1 MDNLN
6 RTDRREL
13 IKKAKKKSEFAK
25 KLTPL
30 QKEYIN
36 DLVQAG
42 VERTRVK
49 LLDTFDLCVQGAL
62 IETTNLTY
70 EDIGKVVY
78 KAGELMKESYD
89 ILENMSLEERRM
101 SVKSIKNEVAEKITK
116 MIFDGVERKEIVK
129 VIRDQYK
136 GTGLTT
142 PEINIF
148 YKQGK
153 EAFDKFVKSENL
165 KVEKSENIAKS
176 IKDGDIDKAVD
187 YILEESKPLKEKKA
201 TKKAEKVETVK
212 EEVQAAK
219 ESKFKVTNK
228 VVKVVEADITGEHGE
243 YHIKN
248 GVVEIKD
255 VNCTFNNEETLK
267 SWTSK
272 ERERITQMLNAL
284 NSLEGEALEVMK
296 EFA

>member
-42 VERTRVK
+42 VEGTRVK

-101 SVKSIKNEVAEKITK
+101 SVKSIKDEVAEKITK
-116 MIFDGVERKEIVK
+116 MIFDGLERKEIVK

-187 YILEESKPLKEKKA
+187 YILEENKPLKEKKA
-201 TKKAEKVETVK
+201 TEKAETVK
-212 EEVQAAK
+212 EEVETPK

-228 VVKVVEADITGEHGE
+228 VVKVVEADVAGEHGD

-248 GVVEIKD
+248 GVIEIKD

-267 SWTSK
+267 AWTSK

-284 NSLEGEALEVMK
+284 NSLEVEALEVMK
-296 EFA
+296 EFV

>member
-13 IKKAKKKSEFAK
+13 IKKAKRKSEFAK

-42 VERTRVK
+42 VEGTRVK

-70 EDIGKVVY
+70 EDICKVVY

-165 KVEKSENIAKS
+165 KVEKTENIAKS

-187 YILEESKPLKEKKA
+187 YILEENKPLKEKKA
-201 TKKAEKVETVK
+201 TEKAETVK
-212 EEVQAAK
+212 EEVETPK

-228 VVKVVEADITGEHGE
+228 VVKVVEADVAGEHGD

-248 GVVEIKD
+248 GVIEIKD

-267 SWTSK
+267 AWTSK

-284 NSLEGEALEVMK
+284 NSLEVEALEVMK
-296 EFA
+296 EFV

>member
-42 VERTRVK
+42 VEGTRVK
-49 LLDTFDLCVQGAL
+49 LLDTFDVCVQGAL

-101 SVKSIKNEVAEKITK
+101 SVKSIKDEVAEKITK
-116 MIFDGVERKEIVK
+116 MIFDGLERKEIVK

-187 YILEESKPLKEKKA
+187 YILEENKPLKEKKA
-201 TKKAEKVETVK
+201 TEKAETVK
-212 EEVQAAK
+212 EEVETPK

-228 VVKVVEADITGEHGE
+228 VVKVVEADVAGEHGD

-248 GVVEIKD
+248 GVIEIKD

-267 SWTSK
+267 AWTSK

-284 NSLEGEALEVMK
+284 NSLEVEALEVMK
-296 EFA
+296 EFV

>member
-13 IKKAKKKSEFAK
+13 IKKAKRKSEFAK

-42 VERTRVK
+42 VEGTRVK

-70 EDIGKVVY
+70 EDICKVVY

-142 PEINIF
+142 PEINVF

-165 KVEKSENIAKS
+165 KVEKTENIAKS

-187 YILEESKPLKEKKA
+187 YILEENKPLKEKKA
-201 TKKAEKVETVK
+201 TEKAETVK
-212 EEVQAAK
+212 EEVETPK

-228 VVKVVEADITGEHGE
+228 VVKVVEADVAGEHGD

-248 GVVEIKD
+248 GVIEIKD

-267 SWTSK
+267 AWTSK

-284 NSLEGEALEVMK
+284 NSLEVEALEVMK
-296 EFA
+296 EFV

>member
-116 MIFDGVERKEIVK
+116 MIF
-129 VIRDQYK
+129 
-136 GTGLTT
+136 
-142 PEINIF
+142 IF
-148 YKQGK
+148 Q
-153 EAFDKFVKSENL
+153 L
-165 KVEKSENIAKS
+165 
-176 IKDGDIDKAVD
+176 
-187 YILEESKPLKEKKA
+187 ILFS
-201 TKKAEKVETVK
+201 
-212 EEVQAAK
+212 
-219 ESKFKVTNK
+219 F
-228 VVKVVEADITGEHGE
+228 
-243 YHIKN
+243 YHIVFPN
-248 GVVEIKD
+248 IIIMITISITCSYCSFHFG
-255 VNCTFNNEETLK
+255 N
-267 SWTSK
+267 WT
-272 ERERITQMLNAL
+272 
-284 NSLEGEALEVMK
+284 
-296 EFA
+296 

>member
-6 RTDRREL
+6 RADRREL

-42 VERTRVK
+42 VEGTRVK

-70 EDIGKVVY
+70 EDICKVVY

-142 PEINIF
+142 PEINVF

-153 EAFDKFVKSENL
+153 EAFDKFIKEENLQVVKSQ
-165 KVEKSENIAKS
+165 NIAKS

-187 YILEESKPLKEKKA
+187 YILEENKPLKEKKA
-201 TKKAEKVETVK
+201 TEKAETVK
-212 EEVQAAK
+212 EEVETPK

-228 VVKVVEADITGEHGE
+228 VVKVVEADVAGEHGD

-248 GVVEIKD
+248 GVIEIKD

-267 SWTSK
+267 AWTSK
-272 ERERITQMLNAL
+272 ERERITQMLNVL
-284 NSLEGEALEVMK
+284 NSLEVEALEVMK
-296 EFA
+296 EFV

>member
-13 IKKAKKKSEFAK
+13 IKKAKRKSEFAK

-42 VERTRVK
+42 VEGTRVK

-70 EDIGKVVY
+70 EDICKVVY

-142 PEINIF
+142 PEINVF

-153 EAFDKFVKSENL
+153 EAFDKFIKEENLQVVKSQ
-165 KVEKSENIAKS
+165 NIAKS

-187 YILEESKPLKEKKA
+187 YILEENKPLKEKKA
-201 TKKAEKVETVK
+201 TEKAETVK
-212 EEVQAAK
+212 EEVETPK

-228 VVKVVEADITGEHGE
+228 VVKVVEADVAGEHGD

-248 GVVEIKD
+248 GVIEIKD

-267 SWTSK
+267 AWTSK
-272 ERERITQMLNAL
+272 ERERITQMLNVL
-284 NSLEGEALEVMK
+284 NSLEVEALEVMK
-296 EFA
+296 EFI